1 MPTYKNRAERA
12 AALYRQAQSNRKGTG
27 KQLLAWVPLVVAVL
41 SLLSALGAAAISYY
55 GNRASVELQRDVER
69 LDAAMR
75 QAEIELAE
83 QSFDAGIRA
92 RRDEFLAEYVP
103 MLLGSDDDARD
114 QAAATLTVVYPDEAQ
129 YILETLADAT
139 SDKAQAAALR
149 QLAKRAYNLAKRAG
163 DFVVAFGSD
172 ETLAD
177 AREKFQKAGRLGYS
191 PEVYRKGGRFVTTVG
206 PFTNGMEAE
215 RHNAVIRREILPTS
229 YTVNLTTWCNA
240 DKLVKT
246 ATIGYHQCAP
256 PASIVHTMHNGENL
270 ESIAH
275 KYGVT
280 LESLKRANN
289 LSDLRTALA
298 GQRLQIPQS
307 SGLR

>member
-1 MPTYKNRAERA
+1 M
-12 AALYRQAQSNRKGTG
+12 YRQAQSDKKAKG
-27 KQLLAWVPLVVAVL
+27 KQLLAWVPLVAAAL

-55 GNRASVELQRDVER
+55 GNRAGVELQREVER
-69 LDAAMR
+69 LDANMR

-92 RRDEFLAEYVP
+92 RRDELLAEYVP
-103 MLLGSDDDARD
+103 KLLGPDDHARD
-114 QAAATLTVVYPDEAQ
+114 QAAAALTVIYPDEAQ

-149 QLAKRAYNLAKRAG
+149 ELAKRAYDLAKRAG

-177 AREKFQKAGRLGYS
+177 AQDKIKEARELGYS
-191 PEVYRKGGRFVTTVG
+191 PKVYRKGGQFVTTVG
-206 PFTNGMEAE
+206 PFKNGMEAE

-240 DKLVKT
+240 DKLVET
-246 ATIGYHQCAP
+246 ATIGYHQCAS

-289 LSDLRTALA
+289 LSDLRAALA
-298 GQRLQIPQS
+298 GQRLQIPQPQRE
-307 SGLR
+307 LR